1 MKRLHILFVLLC
13 IMGGIH
19 AQSAAW
25 DGTTKTKPTVD
36 RLAYKV
42 STPAHLAWI
51 ADACATDESVKG
63 FEGKEV
69 VIEADLDLGN
79 HEWTPIGTSEH
90 PFKGHVIG
98 NSHTVKN
105 LKITGTKDYVG
116 LFGYVEGQDA
126 SRAKIDSL
134 FIRNA
139 NISGGNC
146 VGTLCGRGKHAE
158 FSKCA
163 VNTSTLNGASNV
175 GGLVGSM
182 RNSAAFISYVKDA
195 TITATVEWAG
205 LFVGCNDTVDRST
218 LSINNCYAKGKITC
232 AKHGGGF
239 VGRNAYKGK
248 IQHCYCIIQFAGKK
262 AECTNLGLFCAVNEN
277 KGVLEN
283 CAYNS
288 NLNGNMTSDGVEQ
301 NDNANES
308 EVDVWSNTVD
318 NMKSLSFYTNL
329 TNSGNKDKWKQDFSR
344 SAGTGWPIND
354 GTPILAWEY
363 RANVRVAEA
372 QDIQLSVYPNPVQ
385 DILYLKAGEGV
396 NVNKV
401 EVMDILGKI
410 TSIQENA
417 DFVDMSNCKAGIY
430 LIRVT
435 TDNGIVTKKVSK
447 Q

>member
-13 IMGGIH
+13 VVGGIH

-25 DGTTKTKPTVD
+25 DGKTKTKPTVD
-36 RLAYKV
+36 KLAYKV

-51 ADACATDESVKG
+51 ADACATDESVRE

-79 HEWTPIGTSEH
+79 QEWTPIGTMEH
-90 PFKGHVIG
+90 PFKGHLIG
-98 NSHTVKN
+98 NNHTIKN
-105 LKITGTKDYVG
+105 LKITGSNNNVG

-134 FIRNA
+134 YINNA
-139 NISGGNC
+139 NISGGDC
-146 VGTLCGRGKHAE
+146 VGTICGRAKHAE

-163 VNTSTLNGASNV
+163 VDNSTLNGASNV
-175 GGLVGSM
+175 GGLAGSI
-182 RNSAAFISYVKDA
+182 RNSAAFISRVKNI

-205 LFVGCNDTVDRST
+205 LFVGCNDTTERST

-239 VGRNAYKGK
+239 VGRNAYKSNIK
-248 IQHCYCIIQFAGKK
+248 HCYCIIQFAGKK

-277 KGVLEN
+277 KATMDN
-283 CAYNS
+283 CAFNS
-288 NLNGNMTSDGVEQ
+288 SLNGNMTGNGIDENLNENE
-301 NDNANES
+301 ND
-308 EVDVWSNTVD
+308 VDVWSNTVD
-318 NMKSLSFYTNL
+318 NMKSLSFYSNFA
-329 TNSGNKDKWKQDFSR
+329 NNNKDKWKQDFSLA
-344 SAGTGWPIND
+344 AGTGYAIND

-363 RANVRVAEA
+363 RANVRVTET
-372 QDIQLSVYPNPVQ
+372 QDIQLSVYPNPVRN
-385 DILYLKAGEGV
+385 ILYIKAGDGV

-401 EVMDILGKI
+401 EVMDLLGKV
-410 TSIQENA
+410 TAIQESVEY
-417 DFVDMSNCKAGIY
+417 VDMSDFKAGIY

-435 TDNGIVTKKVSK
+435 TDNVIVTKKVSK